1 MDFYNKLKIADAFND
16 YFTSIGQKL
25 ASQIPKLCKTFK
37 TYSNKK
43 NVIMESKPLL
53 TNKLK
58 DAFSLREQIEA

>member
-25 ASQIPKLCKTFK
+25 ASQIPKLYKTFK

-58 DAFSLREQIEA
+58 DAFSLWEQIEA

>member
-25 ASQIPKLCKTFK
+25 ASRIPKLCKIFK
-37 TYSNKK
+37 TYINKK

-58 DAFSLREQIEA
+58 DAFSLWEQIEA